1 MCACVY
7 VHVCACMYVRVCAC
21 MLKGWGLVCEFG
33 RAGLIR
39 DVKVDTLL
47 LVLGNRELSTLL
59 REQLLCLQ
67 DQCKMDA
74 R

>member
-1 MCACVY
+1 MGQEGGMCVL
-7 VHVCACMYVRVCAC
+7 ACMCAC

-33 RAGLIR
+33 GAGLIR
-39 DVKVDTLL
+39 GVKVDTLL
-47 LVLGNRELSTLL
+47 LVLGDGELSTLL
-59 REQLLCLQ
+59 FEQLLCFQ